1 MTENK
6 IIDYFVTKYNFIQ
19 QKDIEL
25 IENSEFDTR
34 NYNKIHGKPFICI
47 NPLSSSSIEFGTI
60 FILIDKYDEDDEYY
74 TIDKNILFEC
84 NLGETSLEEIIQ
96 KCKLFNLI

>member
-25 IENSEFDTR
+25 IENSEFDIR
-34 NYNKIHGKPFICI
+34 NYNKMHGKPFI
-47 NPLSSSSIEFGTI
+47 SSSSVSIEFGTI
-60 FILIDKYDEDDEYY
+60 FILVDNYEEGEEYY
-74 TIDKNILFEC
+74 TIDKNILFVC
-84 NLGETSLEEIIQ
+84 NSEETSMEEIIQ
-96 KCKLFNLI
+96 KCKIYNLIK